1 MPPAIPI
8 ASSRSTTQSIPSV
21 EPLAVK
27 PADAWRMLGCGNT
40 RGYQLLRAGEL
51 ISFLDGTSRK
61 ILTESIRNY
70 IARQLAADRGEF
82 QRDRLP
88 PKPKKAKRVTAS
100 IKRK

>member
-1 MPPAIPI
+1 MPPTVVST
-8 ASSRSTTQSIPSV
+8 ASRTTQSTQSI

-40 RGYQLLRAGEL
+40 RGYQLLRAAEL

-61 ILTESIRNY
+61 VLVESIKAYVSRQV
-70 IARQLAADRGEF
+70 ARDRGEF

-88 PKPKKAKRVTAS
+88 PKRKNAKRATAS
-100 IKRK
+100 KRRK